1 MYACTDEPMLGTSV
15 TVYSVDVEFLML
27 GMFIMAAV
35 CGVVAVVGALMGINS
50 MRNVGTVGA
59 AFFLGAGAATH
70 PKTLAMAKNV
80 ADKIEAK
87 EAELMAMGKARFS
100 KLNCE

>member
-1 MYACTDEPMLGTSV
+1 
-15 TVYSVDVEFLML
+15 ML

-35 CGVVAVVGALMGINS
+35 CGVVAVLGAITGINFLKNVGAI
-50 MRNVGTVGA
+50 GA

-70 PKTLAMAKNV
+70 PKTLAYAKKV

-87 EAELMAMGKARFS
+87 EAELMKLGKAQLA
-100 KLNCE
+100 KVNAQAEAK